1 MILPPQSHSFQ
12 MDQNNQFHFS
22 HFFSDNGIF
31 GQLFDSTIYP
41 WEALKNVDE
50 FIKNFKNSPFF
61 SEFEEI
67 SENLYIGKNVEIDS
81 DAKIVGGAIIC
92 NNATIGHSAYLRAGV
107 LIGEGVHVGH
117 ATEVKH
123 SIILSG
129 SKLAHLNYIGDS
141 IVGSNVNVSGSA
153 TLANWRFDKKE
164 IEIRDGELKIST
176 GMEKFGGIIG
186 DDSFLGVN
194 AVLNPGTVLGKKTLV
209 YPLMSVKGV
218 HVAGETIK

>member
-1 MILPPQSHSFQ
+1 ME
-12 MDQNNQFHFS
+12 QNNQFHFS
-22 HFFSDNGIF
+22 NFFEDPGIF
-31 GQLFDSTIYP
+31 RQMFEATSYT
-41 WEALKNVDE
+41 WEVLRNVDD
-50 FIKNFKNSPFF
+50 FINNFKDTPFF
-61 SEFEEI
+61 AGFEEI
-67 SENLYIGKNVEIDS
+67 SENIFVGKNVEIDT

-92 NNATIGHSAYLRAGV
+92 DNSTIGHSAYLRAGV

-123 SIILSG
+123 SVILSG

-164 IEIRDGELKIST
+164 VEIRDGDFKIST

-186 DDSFLGVN
+186 DGSFLGVS